1 MSGPPRSTPAYDRS
15 MVSDGSADAELR
27 TMLDQFAVGRLQA
40 AYGDAVSRQAWDE
53 VAAMFAP
60 DCAVHLDLRDANT
73 RTITGG
79 EAMAAF
85 IAASIE
91 RFEFF
96 EFALLN
102 SVVEIAP
109 SGDEATGRLYMWE
122 LRQDRETDRWSNA
135 YGLYRDRYQ
144 RRDGHWLFAERCY
157 SSLARTD
164 PDGDGMLVFPIPG
177 D

>member
-1 MSGPPRSTPAYDRS
+1 MWTDTGRTQVPAYDRS

-27 TMLDQFAVGRLQA
+27 AMLDQFAVGRLQA

-60 DCAVHLDLRDANT
+60 DCPVHLDLRDANT

-85 IAASIE
+85 ITTSIE

-102 SVVEIAP
+102 SVVETAP
-109 SGDEATGRLYMWE
+109 SGDVATGRLYMWE
-122 LRQDRETDRWSNA
+122 LRQDRATGRWSNA

-144 RRDGHWLFAERCY
+144 RIDGRWLFA
-157 SSLARTD
+157 
-164 PDGDGMLVFPIPG
+164 
-177 D
+177 